1 MIYSLQPTS
10 IILANLYLVM
20 GLQLALNWPAADC
33 NTNSSY
39 FQLAFIAIMAARILI
54 QEAYENRGITAKT
67 HRWSMLVSSGF
78 FLTGLAAY
86 QSYMLWKHWGEFSYD
101 ASTKEGS
108 VTCYQN
114 RIIYVSEIAICVLTV
129 CKDIVVVI
137 LGKARKQ
144 ELI

>member
-1 MIYSLQPTS
+1 MISSLQPAN
-10 IILANLYLVM
+10 IVLANLYLVM
-20 GLQLALNWPAADC
+20 VLQLALNWPAANC
-33 NTNSSY
+33 NTNSTY
-39 FQLAFIAIMAARILI
+39 FQLAFIIIMAARIVL
-54 QEAYENRGITAKT
+54 QEAYLNRGISAKT
-67 HRWSMLVSSGF
+67 HRWTMLVSSGF

-86 QSYMLWKHWGEFSYD
+86 QSYIMWKHWGEFNYD

-114 RIIYVSEIAICVLTV
+114 RIIYASEIVLCVLTV

-137 LGKARKQ
+137 LGKERKK